1 MSENVNPELKSDDEG
16 LYLEGGGL
24 KIRGDFTSM
33 LPRLKK
39 DNLRNELIVKA
50 ATIKGMD
57 KITVLDATAGMG
69 EDSLLL
75 AAAGF
80 FVKLYEK
87 DHVIASLLRD
97 AMEKAD
103 DVAALGIAVNRMEL
117 FEEDSIAAMNNLK
130 EPVDVIFLD
139 PMFPERQKSGLIK
152 KKFQLLQQLEAPC
165 NDEEELLNAA
175 INANPQR
182 IIIKRPLKGEF
193 LAGKAPSYSVKGS
206 GIRYD
211 VIILR

>member
-1 MSENVNPELKSDDEG
+1 MSELLIPELKSDEEG
-16 LYLEGGGL
+16 LYLYGGGL
-24 KIRGDFTSM
+24 KIRGDFSTL
-33 LPRLKK
+33 LPRLTKSK
-39 DNLRNELIVKA
+39 LMEELIVKA
-50 ATIKGMD
+50 ATIKGQD

-80 FVKLYEK
+80 YVRLYEK
-87 DHVIASLLRD
+87 DHIIASLLRD
-97 AMEKAD
+97 AMRKAED
-103 DVAALGIAVNRMEL
+103 ISALGIAVNRMEL
-117 FEEDSIAAMNNLK
+117 FEEDSIEAMRNMS

-165 NDEEELLNAA
+165 NNEAELLEAA
-175 INANPQR
+175 IKAAPKR
-182 IIIKRPLKGEF
+182 IIVKRPLKGPF
-193 LAGKAPSYSVKGS
+193 LAGKAPSYSLKGS

-211 VIILR
+211 VHILK